1 MNNLTFLRRIGAME
15 MPYRNEWEQSAT
27 SMAFRNEWL
36 ERQMR
41 KFFTDEEVNQVLTNR
56 RSDYSDTGLI
66 NDFKATNQ
74 PYHEIPDDVYFRS
87 AIDAVTEQFRPNRVL
102 YPIQYPDLR
111 YYPWTLNVSAEAPWN
126 APGFLFTPMDRSVDH
141 ESLQPKLIFDIK
153 QRNKLHKWNRP
164 TSVKTY
170 LSWKQSVGLTE
181 NDHISFHNLY
191 DEIFIYNRPLIHQ
204 IKEGE
209 GRFWKDGK
217 PVPYYWNTL
226 HVRSHVVA
234 QDEPDKLRGVFGAT
248 KLVLQTEQPFIWPLQ
263 ASYLNTDAGRLLW
276 GREMSKGGWRTL
288 FSEIYEHGPPQTVC
302 GLDWSQFDKRLLHQL
317 IRIVHGIWRQY
328 FDFTR
333 YEPTK
338 DYPNANPRDPRRV
351 ERLWKWMCNAITDTP
366 ILLPNGELWKWN
378 WNGFGSGYQQTQ
390 LMDTFANAIMI
401 YTCLL
406 VLGIDVRS
414 KQFWARF
421 QGDDSITTFFEQ
433 MFRIYGNDFLIMF
446 SAVALK
452 YFNAKLNVKKSF
464 ILGHVHQ
471 ATVLSYPN
479 WHGTPYR
486 TEEDLLRHLM
496 FPERPQDLGRLA
508 ASAIGLAQAALG
520 SSERFH
526 NLCEH
531 IFNKLVKQ
539 KGIKVKWT
547 ALKWM
552 VRAGYYGTI
561 DQLKR
566 TEFPK
571 IEELLSLG
579 IDRSSRSEND
589 RQRIWPT
596 SPNAKGGFFF
606 LNTI

>member
-1 MNNLTFLRRIGAME
+1 MNNLTYLRSLLKDE
-15 MPYRNEWEQSAT
+15 MPYHNEWEQARE

-41 KFFTDEEVNQVLTNR
+41 KFFNDEEIDQVLTNR
-56 RSDYSDTGLI
+56 RSDYSDTGLV
-66 NDFKATNQ
+66 NDFKRMEL
-74 PYHEIPDDVYFRS
+74 PFHEIPMDNIVHQ
-87 AIDAVTEQFRPNRVL
+87 AIAAVTEQFRPNRTL

-111 YYPWTLNVSAEAPWN
+111 YYPWTLNVSAEAP
-126 APGFLFTPMDRSVDH
+126 FTLKKFKFTPMDRSVDY
-141 ESLQPKLIFDIK
+141 ESLQPKLIFDINK
-153 QRNKLHKWNRP
+153 RNKLRKFDQPVETR
-164 TSVKTY
+164 TY
-170 LSWKQSVGLTE
+170 LAWKQSIGLTE
-181 NDHISFHNLY
+181 NDHVSFHNLY
-191 DEIFIYNRPLIHQ
+191 DEIFIYNRPLIHK

-209 GRFWKDGK
+209 EPFWKDGK
-217 PVPYYWNTL
+217 PVPYYWNVL

-234 QDEPDKLRGVFGAT
+234 QNEPDKLRGVFGAT
-248 KLVLQTEQPFIWPLQ
+248 KLMLQTEQPFIWPLQ

-276 GREMSKGGWRTL
+276 GREMSKGGWRRL
-288 FSEIYEHGPPQTVC
+288 FSEIYEHGPPSTVC
-302 GLDWSQFDKRLLHQL
+302 GLDWSAFDKRLLHQL
-317 IRIVHGIWRQY
+317 IRIVHTIWRQY
-328 FDFTR
+328 FDFTH
-333 YEPTK
+333 YEPTNQ
-338 DYPNANPRDPRRV
+338 YPNANPRNPQRI
-351 ERLWKWMCNAITDTP
+351 ERLWQWMCYAVTGTP
-366 ILLPNGELWKWN
+366 ILLPNGELWQWN

-401 YTCLL
+401 YTCLIA
-406 VLGIDVRS
+406 LGVDVTNN
-414 KQFWARF
+414 KFWARF
-421 QGDDSITTFFEQ
+421 QGDDSIVRFFEQ
-433 MFRIYGNDFLIMF
+433 MFRIYGNDFLIML

-452 YFNAKLNVKKSF
+452 YFNAQLNVKKSF
-464 ILGHVHQ
+464 ILNNAHQ
-471 ATVLSYPN
+471 ASVLSYPN

-552 VRAGYYGTI
+552 IRAGYYGTI

-579 IDRSSRSEND
+579 ITPSARSEND
-589 RQRIWPT
+589 RERIWPT
-596 SPNAKGGFFF
+596 KPESKGGFYF
-606 LNTI
+606 LSNL